1 MKLIENIKKFI
12 NKYKNTLR
20 SARSVLVA
28 VAIFVAFLYVLYALI
43 SFRMTLVNTEY
54 NPLYVQTCMHTLKYN
69 ATKLELV
76 NEVDNY
82 IKTVATQSSLDGYV
96 IVEEC
101 MNSGIDI
108 CFVLAQGENESHFG
122 TTGLARKT
130 NSVFNVYAFDGQSH
144 EQISEKGKYKHPNYS
159 VAPYIELLKNDYL
172 VGGKTEYDLM
182 DGEYVNK
189 NGSRYASSETYEKAL
204 LAKYTKIRQN
214 TKIDSLS
221 QETNKY
227 KLFLGL

>member
-1 MKLIENIKKFI
+1 MKFFQTIKLFFTNNKQNVQNWLIALLITI
-12 NKYKNTLR
+12 M
-20 SARSVLVA
+20 
-28 VAIFVAFLYVLYALI
+28 IFGIII
-43 SFRMTLVNTEY
+43 SYRAATFEKIEY
-54 NPLYVQTCMHTLKYN
+54 TPVYVQSCVYTLKYN
-69 ATKLELV
+69 ATKLELT

-82 IKTVATQSSLDGYV
+82 IKGVAPLSSLDGYV

-101 MNSGIDI
+101 LNNLIDI

-130 NSVFNVYAFDGQSH
+130 NSVFNVYAFDGKTHS
-144 EQISEKGKYKHPNYS
+144 EISQKGRYKHPNYS
-159 VAPYIELLKNDYL
+159 VHPYIELLKNDYL
-172 VGGKTEYDLM
+172 VNGKTEYDLM

-189 NGSRYASSETYEKAL
+189 NGARYASSETYEKAL
-204 LAKYTKIRQN
+204 LAKYTKIRQL
-214 TKIDSLS
+214 TKIDSLC